1 MKAIKML
8 FFFSNPKVFFYIT
21 NPIYIRLNPLDGT
34 TQNEKKLSQ
43 VPKELIRVQLPKAV
57 AFLIVNSD
65 SDIQIY
71 PDTVERKEIAAYL
84 KDLSIYKIG
93 QREIVG
99 YQLLENK
106 LVPTWNVHLQQ
117 DEEVFKTSQ
126 WSYDIDETSF
136 KTIIPEDKK
145 VIYKFSDSNN
155 FALLT
160 KSTLNEAHLNLYI
173 INGVTG
179 RILSSRSQYD
189 VDFSQPI
196 NLLYDE
202 NGIFVSYFNTKVL
215 NFEIWVTELYK
226 SQLESSFQHLLY
238 RYFFEKIHVDEEER
252 YNQADAGYVVFTQ
265 KYYFAPGVKALGAVE
280 TIQGVTK
287 KNLIIVTLNDQV
299 RENLLKRY

>member
-1 MKAIKML
+1 M
-8 FFFSNPKVFFYIT
+8 
-21 NPIYIRLNPLDGT
+21 DGA
-34 TQNEKKLSQ
+34 TQIEKQLTQ

-71 PDTVERKEIAAYL
+71 PETVERRDIADYL

-93 QREIVG
+93 QKEIVG

-106 LVPTWNVHLQQ
+106 LVPTWNFHLQS

-160 KSTLNEAHLNLYI
+160 KST
-173 INGVTG
+173 
-179 RILSSRSQYD
+179 
-189 VDFSQPI
+189 
-196 NLLYDE
+196 
-202 NGIFVSYFNTKVL
+202 VS
-215 NFEIWVTELYK
+215 
-226 SQLESSFQHLLY
+226 
-238 RYFFEKIHVDEEER
+238 
-252 YNQADAGYVVFTQ
+252 
-265 KYYFAPGVKALGAVE
+265 
-280 TIQGVTK
+280 
-287 KNLIIVTLNDQV
+287 
-299 RENLLKRY
+299 